1 MRGESQPGARTG
13 LSGKD
18 TRRSGSELERR
29 YPVAL
34 GLYLVLAALVWFTV
48 GEGKVLVVGKPVELR
63 WVPLLIIG
71 GLALRT
77 VLARHAD
84 RIRRDGDEGG
94 SLGPKG

>member
-1 MRGESQPGARTG
+1 MRGESQPVSRTG

-18 TRRSGSELERR
+18 ARRTGSELERR

-34 GLYLVLAALVWFTV
+34 GLYLVLAVLVWFTV
-48 GEGKVLVVGKPVELR
+48 GEEKVLVAGRPMELR

-84 RIRRDGDEGG
+84 RIRRDGEKD
-94 SLGPKG
+94 SF

>member
-18 TRRSGSELERR
+18 ARRTGSELERR

-34 GLYLVLAALVWFTV
+34 GLYLVLAVLVWFTV
-48 GEGKVLVVGKPVELR
+48 GEEKVLVAGRPVELR

-77 VLARHAD
+77 MLARHAD
-84 RIRRDGDEGG
+84 RIRKD
-94 SLGPKG
+94 SS